1 MKNYVEK
8 IKRKYR
14 TDDPL
19 ELAQSLNIV
28 VLFEE
33 LGTINGYFNTAYRQK
48 FVHLNSNL
56 SESEMRLTLAHELGH
71 ALLHP
76 TTNTYFLRSNTL
88 LSVGRY
94 EQEANLFAVF
104 FLISDEE
111 LLEHRDFS
119 TGQLSTLF
127 GIPESLITLRL
138 KN

>member
-1 MKNYVEK
+1 MKKYVEK
-8 IKRKYR
+8 IKKKYR
-14 TDDPL
+14 TDDPF

-48 FVHLNSNL
+48 FVHLNSSL
-56 SESEMRLTLAHELGH
+56 TEPEMRLTLAHELGH

-88 LSVGRY
+88 FSVGRF
-94 EQEANLFAVF
+94 EQEANRFAVLL
-104 FLISDEE
+104 LIPDEE

-119 TGQLSTLF
+119 MGQLSCLF
-127 GIPESLITLRL
+127 GIPEELIKLRL
-138 KN
+138 TL